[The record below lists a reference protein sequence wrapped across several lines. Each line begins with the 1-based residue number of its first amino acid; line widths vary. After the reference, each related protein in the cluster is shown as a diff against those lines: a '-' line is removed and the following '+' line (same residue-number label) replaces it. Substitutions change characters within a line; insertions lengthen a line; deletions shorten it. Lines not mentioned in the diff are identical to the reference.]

1 MASFQQAFSAEW
13 IKIRKMKIWLMIIIL
28 VALPV
33 IYGWIIHTKIMIG
46 KYDYNEANSWQMLL
60 MMTQMFYGTVFFP
73 IIISLITGTMSKY
86 EKQANNWEH
95 LLMIPAK
102 GTVFFLSKMAW
113 TVIIILSAQLLMFGL
128 QIILGYA
135 SGYTDQIPI
144 GTYLSAVILG
154 TAGAISLGTLLFY
167 FYLRMKS
174 ARTALMIS
182 IFLSFPSFLAFSNNT
197 DSLIPVLYPWALPLY
212 GMTNVYAGTDR
223 LAVFFIVCVAMTAI
237 FSLLSIK
244 KLNNRTFYS

>member
-1 MASFQQAFSAEW
+1 
-13 IKIRKMKIWLMIIIL
+13 
-28 VALPV
+28 
-33 IYGWIIHTKIMIG
+33 
-46 KYDYNEANSWQMLL
+46 
-60 MMTQMFYGTVFFP
+60 P

-128 QIILGYA
+128 QIVLGYA

-174 ARTALMIS
+174 ASDGPDDQHILKFPLLLGLFEQYGLVDSSPLSMGTAALWDDKCICRHRQAGS
-182 IFLSFPSFLAFSNNT
+182 IFYRLRRDDSDLLA
-197 DSLIPVLYPWALPLY
+197 AQH
-212 GMTNVYAGTDR
+212 
-223 LAVFFIVCVAMTAI
+223 
-237 FSLLSIK
+237 
-244 KLNNRTFYS
+244 